1 MDFSQR
7 DRNPVRLLTAIL
19 TVALLHVLLGYALL
33 NGLAHKAIGKPVDVR
48 IVEVLSIAEAA
59 PVPPAPPPPEPPPPA
74 PPEPPP
80 PPPPKPVKP
89 PPPRPTPKKVVK
101 PAPPRPVP
109 KKAVKPVEPRPKAL
123 AAIAPPRPTR
133 APVARPS
140 APTSA
145 SVGVVCPNHRAVR
158 NRIPYP
164 AMAERQGIGG
174 QVLIELTVGAT
185 GGIGNV
191 RVLSSSS
198 PMFTSPV
205 VNAVRRLNCI
215 GQGHPVVVRVPFVFR
230 VDS

>member
-1 MDFSQR
+1 MDFSQQ
-7 DRNPVRLLTAIL
+7 DRNPIRLVTAIL

-33 NGLAHKAIGKPVDVR
+33 NGLAHKAVGKPVDVR

-59 PVPPAPPPPEPPPPA
+59 PVPPAPPPEPPPPK
-74 PPEPPP
+74 PPEP

-89 PPPRPTPKKVVK
+89 PPPRPAPKKVVK
-101 PAPPRPVP
+101 PAPPRSTP
-109 KKAVKPVEPRPKAL
+109 KRTVKPDEPRPKAL
-123 AAIAPPRPTR
+123 AAIAPPKPTR
-133 APVARPS
+133 APAARPA
-140 APTSA
+140 APKPA

-205 VNAVRRLNCI
+205 VSAVRRLQCI